1 MQKADGVEGVGS
13 AGSAGVVSHL
23 PHKRP
28 YLFIES
34 IVKHN
39 KGEGVECKMTLD
51 GSEPYFAGHFP
62 GHPILPGVFEVEAM
76 FQAAEILV
84 AREVVALEGK
94 TDDEKG
100 GDIMLTKIVSAKF
113 QKLIYPPGSFVVSV
127 LLKKTD
133 GKEMKFRG
141 EIYKDTE
148 KYAECTF
155 VINVSTH

>member
-1 MQKADGVEGVGS
+1 MQKVDGIEG
-13 AGSAGVVSHL
+13 AGVVSRL
-23 PHKRP
+23 AHKRP

-76 FQAAEILV
+76 FQASEIFIV
-84 AREVVALEGK
+84 LEDSA
-94 TDDEKG
+94 DDESG
-100 GDIMLTKIVSAKF
+100 GNLMLTKIMSAKF
-113 QKLIYPPGSFVVSV
+113 QKPIYPPGSFVVSV

-133 GKEMKFRG
+133 GNEMKFRG
-141 EIYKDTE
+141 SIYNDTE
-148 KYAECTF
+148 KYAECSF
-155 VINVSTH
+155 VITIL